1 MSDEH
6 STNVLQSCGSS
17 SGGRNKWSFLH
28 MWTLYVGIGPTY
40 IHTMHL
46 LTDGADTFI
55 TSRTKYIVRICLL
68 LYPLPTMVHFHKK
81 MTK

>member
-1 MSDEH
+1 MNTVLMCCKVVDLALAVEINGLFCICGHYMSG
-6 STNVLQSCGSS
+6 Q
-17 SGGRNKWSFLH
+17 
-28 MWTLYVGIGPTY
+28 IGPTY